1 MIKRAIIFAGGKG
14 KRLRPYTYI
23 IPKPLMPIGE
33 KPILELIINQLIKS
47 GIKHVTIT
55 VMNNYDIFK
64 SLFPQSKFPKI
75 KIDFIVEKK
84 TIGHHRSTKNNKK
97 SARKFF
103 SHEWRYYYK
112 Y

>member
-33 KPILELIINQLIKS
+33 KPILELIVNQLIKS
-47 GIKHVTIT
+47 GIKHITIT

-64 SLFPQSKFPKI
+64 SLLSRSKFPKT
-75 KIDFIVEKK
+75 KIDFIIEML
-84 TIGHHRSTKNNKK
+84 
-97 SARKFF
+97 KFLIMIF
-103 SHEWRYYYK
+103 FLQHQ
-112 Y
+112 

>member
-84 TIGHHRSTKNNKK
+84 PLGTTGALKIIKNLTPLPTYNLI
-97 SARKFF
+97 
-103 SHEWRYYYK
+103 
-112 Y
+112 